1 MHRPTL
7 YMKGCGEEAKCQK
20 TIPFFGRPC
29 QTHRSPAM
37 SHIHTCVCSDLHISV
52 CVYVYVGLAV
62 LRLTRKHIQHACKP
76 FVERERYLS
85 SELSSESSQLT
96 VEATVGVL
104 HMLRVRPAHNL
115 KVVLGLSP
123 V

>member
-1 MHRPTL
+1 M
-7 YMKGCGEEAKCQK
+7 
-20 TIPFFGRPC
+20 FV
-29 QTHRSPAM
+29 
-37 SHIHTCVCSDLHISV
+37 CVC
-52 CVYVYVGLAV
+52 VGLAD
-62 LRLTRKHIQHACKP
+62 LRLTHKHIQHACKP

-96 VEATVGVL
+96 VEATSGVL
-104 HMLRVRPAHNL
+104 HMLRVRTARNL